1 MDKRIQLN
9 YKSKHGNIYPHTHQ
23 HPSTQTDRIPP
34 HAPVPDAIMATEPVQ
49 ASASREESE
58 AYGAA
63 GAVAEEALSSVR
75 TVAAFS
81 GEQKEIQRYD
91 NYLKS
96 ARRKG
101 IKRGLLTGIG
111 AGMFWFCI
119 FAGYA
124 LAFWYGVKLVVE
136 GMGKPNPEYI
146 PGTLVVVFSNIILA
160 SMQFGQTASFFEAF
174 ALARGAAGKIF
185 SVIQRK
191 PDIDSSSK
199 VGEKPDKL
207 DGSVTFTDVH
217 FNYPARPDVAVLK
230 GISLSVKP
238 GETIALVGPSGCGK
252 STIIQLIL
260 RFYDAIE
267 GSVEID
273 ENNVK
278 ALNVGWLRSNI
289 GFVGQE
295 PVLFSTTIEENIRY
309 GKNDATLKEIEEAAK
324 LANVH
329 DFISNLPQ
337 KYDTLVGDRGTQL
350 SGGQKQRIAV
360 ARALIKNPKLLLL
373 DEATSALDTES
384 EAIVQSALDQAR
396 KGRTTVIVAHRLS
409 TIRNADKIFVL
420 SDGAIKEIGSH
431 DELMERKGLYYQLVL
446 SQMSETEDAD
456 DDETQEKPVLKT
468 QISVLSST
476 SAGSK
481 RGINRSVSYPDGATE
496 KQYDFKDEDEEE
508 TSLSWTR
515 LLKTSLFVWPYLLV
529 GAISSLIMGIH
540 VPLAIGAVVW
550 NCIWFYSRISL
561 QASFNSSKGVV
572 PYDELLNDIVDEIT
586 KELKNQGVNLCCLL
600 WATCFQLTSGETGH
614 ESTDSTSKEKYANC
628 KGDGILFS
636 CNIPTWKSEKDIAWF
651 DHPKNSVGSLCA
663 KLTSDASDMQ
673 GVTGSRLSTLL
684 QTFSTLG
691 TCIFIAVYFN
701 YKIGLVVFAF
711 VPLIILIVGTE
722 KRMTAGLLLN
732 DKACTEAASKIAVE
746 AIESIRTVAALHQEE
761 NFFIQFRNALD
772 KSYRDMRKRA
782 HIRAVTYALGQC
794 ISLFTYSVCFYY
806 GSTLVASGEETYANL
821 YRVLFGIITGC
832 TILGQVLAFSPDYQ
846 KARSAAARVF
856 QILDMKPTIDV
867 LSPDGKILDK
877 VEGKIDLQDVHFNYP
892 SRPKVKV
899 LRGLNLDIDSGKT
912 IALVGSSGCG
922 KSTCVQLI
930 ERFYEADK
938 GDVLVE
944 SENVKSVNVKNLRS
958 HIGLV
963 SQEPVLFS
971 YSIAENISYGKND
984 EDDVDMNEI
993 IDAAKKANI
1002 HNFIA
1007 SLPQGYETPVG
1018 LKGTQLSGGQKQRV
1032 AIARALLRD
1041 PKILLLDEATSALD
1055 AESERIVQ
1063 EALDNARSGRT
1074 CLVIAH
1080 RLTTIQNADSI
1091 AVIHK
1096 GGVVEQGTHQDLLK
1110 RKGHYY
1116 KLYNNQFSKRDN
1128 TST

>member
-1 MDKRIQLN
+1 
-9 YKSKHGNIYPHTHQ
+9 
-23 HPSTQTDRIPP
+23 
-34 HAPVPDAIMATEPVQ
+34 
-49 ASASREESE
+49 
-58 AYGAA
+58 
-63 GAVAEEALSSVR
+63 
-75 TVAAFS
+75 
-81 GEQKEIQRYD
+81 YD

-146 PGTLVVVFSNIILA
+146 PGTLVVVFWNIIIA

-207 DGSVTFTDVH
+207 DGSLTFADVH
-217 FNYPARPDVAVLK
+217 FNYPARPDVPVLK

-373 DEATSALDTES
+373 DEATSALDTEN

-396 KGRTTVIVAHRLS
+396 KGRTTIIVAHRLS

-446 SQMSETEDAD
+446 SQTSETDDAD
-456 DDETQEKPVLKT
+456 DDESQEKPVLKT

-476 SAGSK
+476 SAASVGSK
-481 RGINRSVSYPDGATE
+481 RGINRSVSYPDGAKE

-515 LLKTSLFVWPYLLV
+515 VLKTSLFVWPYLLV

-540 VPLAIGAVVW
+540 IPLNG
-550 NCIWFYSRISL
+550 
-561 QASFNSSKGVV
+561 
-572 PYDELLNDIVDEIT
+572 IV
-586 KELKNQGVNLCCLL
+586 
-600 WATCFQLTSGETGH
+600 F
-614 ESTDSTSKEKYANC
+614 
-628 KGDGILFS
+628 
-636 CNIPTWKSEKDIAWF
+636 
-651 DHPKNSVGSLCA
+651 GS
-663 KLTSDASDMQ
+663 
-673 GVTGSRLSTLL
+673 
-684 QTFSTLG
+684 
-691 TCIFIAVYFN
+691 
-701 YKIGLVVFAF
+701 
-711 VPLIILIVGTE
+711 
-722 KRMTAGLLLN
+722 
-732 DKACTEAASKIAVE
+732 
-746 AIESIRTVAALHQEE
+746 
-761 NFFIQFRNALD
+761 
-772 KSYRDMRKRA
+772 
-782 HIRAVTYALGQC
+782 
-794 ISLFTYSVCFYY
+794 
-806 GSTLVASGEETYANL
+806 
-821 YRVLFGIITGC
+821 
-832 TILGQVLAFSPDYQ
+832 ILG
-846 KARSAAARVF
+846 
-856 QILDMKPTIDV
+856 V
-867 LSPDGKILDK
+867 LSEPADKILDK
-877 VEGKIDLQDVHFNYP
+877 NAVYCLYFFIMAITSCAASFLQ
-892 SRPKVKV
+892 
-899 LRGLNLDIDSGKT
+899 
-912 IALVGSSGCG
+912 
-922 KSTCVQLI
+922 
-930 ERFYEADK
+930 
-938 GDVLVE
+938 
-944 SENVKSVNVKNLRS
+944 VN
-958 HIGLV
+958 
-963 SQEPVLFS
+963 FS
-971 YSIAENISYGKND
+971 PF
-984 EDDVDMNEI
+984 M
-993 IDAAKKANI
+993 
-1002 HNFIA
+1002 
-1007 SLPQGYETPVG
+1007 Q
-1018 LKGTQLSGGQKQRV
+1018 
-1032 AIARALLRD
+1032 
-1041 PKILLLDEATSALD
+1041 IL
-1055 AESERIVQ
+1055 
-1063 EALDNARSGRT
+1063 
-1074 CLVIAH
+1074 
-1080 RLTTIQNADSI
+1080 
-1091 AVIHK
+1091 
-1096 GGVVEQGTHQDLLK
+1096 
-1110 RKGHYY
+1110 
-1116 KLYNNQFSKRDN
+1116 
-1128 TST
+1128 